1 MRAFGKLTALAAV
14 TLATLSAAPALH
26 AQDYPSRP
34 LRWVVGYPPGGGSD
48 FLARVIGNELS
59 KSLGQPVVVE
69 NQPGAASVLA
79 ATSVTRSPPDGYTLF
94 SGDNGSL
101 VYNSALFA
109 KPRYDPVKDFAPVG
123 LMARFPLILVVN
135 SQTPAKTAQELFEAI
150 KAAPS
155 KTNYASP
162 GIGSPH
168 HLAME
173 LLIEKAGLAMNHVPY
188 RGAAPAVQDVLAN
201 QLPLM
206 VADAAVGLPQIRA
219 GGLKPL
225 AVFSKTRLAALPD
238 VPTLQ
243 ELGYKDIEAYAWQGL
258 VTVTGTPAAIQ
269 SKLTAELQ
277 KALANPE
284 VSKKLLDFGLEPIP
298 SDAKALS
305 AYVASESAYWHPLIK
320 ARNISLE

>member
-14 TLATLSAAPALH
+14 TLAALTAAPALY

-109 KPRYDPVKDFAPVG
+109 KPRYDPVKDFTPVG

-135 SQTPAKTAQELFEAI
+135 SQTPAKTAKELFEAV
-150 KAAPS
+150 KAAPG

-206 VADAAVGLPQIRA
+206 VADAAVGLPQIRS

-225 AVFSKTRLAALPD
+225 AVFSKTRIAALPD

-243 ELGYKDIEAYAWQGL
+243 ELGYSDIEAYAWQGL
-258 VTVTGTPAAIQ
+258 VTVAGTPAAIQ

-277 KALANPE
+277 KALTNPD
-284 VSKKLLDFGLEPIP
+284 VSKKLIDFGLEPIP
-298 SDAKALS
+298 SDGKTLS
-305 AYVASESAYWHPLIK
+305 AYITSESAYWHPLIK

>member
-14 TLATLSAAPALH
+14 TLAALTAAPALY

-109 KPRYDPVKDFAPVG
+109 KPRYDPVKDFTPVG

-135 SQTPAKTAQELFEAI
+135 SQTPAKTVKELFEAV
-150 KAAPS
+150 KAAPG

-206 VADAAVGLPQIRA
+206 VADAAVGLPQIRS

-225 AVFSKTRLAALPD
+225 AVFSKTRIAALPD

-243 ELGYKDIEAYAWQGL
+243 ELGYSDIEAYAWQGL
-258 VTVTGTPAAIQ
+258 VTVAGTPAAIQ

-277 KALANPE
+277 KALTNPD
-284 VSKKLLDFGLEPIP
+284 VSKKLIDFGLEPIP
-298 SDAKALS
+298 SDGKTLS
-305 AYVASESAYWHPLIK
+305 AYIASESAYWHPLIK

>member
-1 MRAFGKLTALAAV
+1 MRAFGKLAALAAV
-14 TLATLSAAPALH
+14 TLAALTAAPSLY
-26 AQDYPSRP
+26 AQEFPNRP

-48 FLARVIGNELS
+48 FLARVIAGELS

-101 VYNSALFA
+101 VYNSALFTP
-109 KPRYDPVKDFAPVG
+109 PRYDPVKDFAPLG

-135 SQTPAKTAQELFEAI
+135 SQAPAKTAQALIETA
-150 KAAPS
+150 KAAPG
-155 KTNYASP
+155 TINYASP

-173 LLIEKAGLAMNHVPY
+173 MLIQKAGLAMTHVPY

-206 VADAAVGLPQIRA
+206 VADTAVGLPHIRA
-219 GGLKPL
+219 GGLRPL
-225 AVFSKTRLAALPD
+225 AVFSKTRLATLPD

-243 ELGYKDIEAYAWQGL
+243 ELGYSDIEAYAWQGL
-258 VTVTGTPAAIQ
+258 VTVAGTPAPIQ
-269 SKLTAELQ
+269 AKLTAELQ
-277 KALANPE
+277 KALALPDL
-284 VSKKLLDFGLEPIP
+284 VKKLTDFGLEPIP
-298 SDAKALS
+298 SDGKGLAAYS
-305 AYVASESAYWHPLIK
+305 AAETAYWHPLIK
-320 ARNISLE
+320 ARKISLE

>member
-14 TLATLSAAPALH
+14 TLAALSAAPALH
-26 AQDYPSRP
+26 AQDYPNRP

-79 ATSVTRSPPDGYTLF
+79 ATSVTRSPSDGYTLF

-135 SQTPAKTAQELFEAI
+135 SQTPAKSAQDLFETI
-150 KAAPS
+150 KAAPG

-173 LLIEKAGLAMNHVPY
+173 LLIEKAGLTMNHVPY

-206 VADAAVGLPQIRA
+206 VADAAVGLPQIRS

-258 VTVTGTPAAIQ
+258 VTVAGTSATIQ

-277 KALANPE
+277 KALANPD
-284 VSKKLLDFGLEPIP
+284 VTKRLTDFGLEPIP
-298 SDAKALS
+298 SDAKGLS
-305 AYVASESAYWHPLIK
+305 AYIASESAYWHPLIK

>member
-14 TLATLSAAPALH
+14 TLAALTAAPALY

-109 KPRYDPVKDFAPVG
+109 KPRYDPVKDFTPVG

-135 SQTPAKTAQELFEAI
+135 SQTPAKTAKELFETV
-150 KAAPS
+150 KAAPG

-206 VADAAVGLPQIRA
+206 VADAAVGLPQIRS

-225 AVFSKTRLAALPD
+225 AVFSKTRIAALPD

-243 ELGYKDIEAYAWQGL
+243 ELGYSDIEAYAWQGL
-258 VTVTGTPAAIQ
+258 VTVAGTPAAIQ

-277 KALANPE
+277 KALTNPD
-284 VSKKLLDFGLEPIP
+284 VSKKLIDFGLEPIP
-298 SDAKALS
+298 SDGKNLS
-305 AYVASESAYWHPLIK
+305 AYIASESAYWHPLIK